1 MPVIHYICSYSKE
14 GGDRRIVTQPSSVS
28 KISYIKS
35 ALRRAGYT
43 VSLLSLAEGDPKPPF
58 FFYKSLRLRTE
69 YGETLRF
76 ISTLC
81 RSNAFFKLLSRL
93 WMFLQLL
100 YYLFCKIGRDD
111 FILVYHSLVYMLPIK
126 IFRLFSRK
134 KIYFEVEELYY
145 AAYASSEHQIEKEK
159 EFLRKKAAG
168 YLVVNDL
175 VSKLAD
181 FKMKSVVCY
190 GVYSRVN
197 VKKSSFNDGKI
208 HLVYAGVIGNEDAL
222 LAVDICQ
229 YLTSQYYMHILGY
242 GLSETAI
249 SELENK
255 ISEVNTQCG
264 FRIVSYDGCLLG
276 DDYYSFLAKCDIG
289 LCTRVLNDDLSNY
302 TFPSKVL
309 GYISNGLLPLSSPL
323 TCIKKSKIA
332 NKVLFSEGVTPHDFA
347 VSIMSCDKKLNN
359 YDNSFLLALDSCF
372 VQELRQL
379 FTH

>member
-81 RSNAFFKLLSRL
+81 RSNAFFK
-93 WMFLQLL
+93 
-100 YYLFCKIGRDD
+100 LFCKIGRDD